1 MNKLVKTTLLSLA
14 IISQPLQAQ
23 FESLAITDTSE
34 IKKLSYAA
42 CDSLKKRIGL
52 NYMILFKYNNNFH
65 TVFPYEGKYINFF
78 CVADSLVS
86 GDTHSFVEIFT
97 HDQFN
102 ALREI
107 GEQQEQQKQQ
117 LINDE
122 IDNLL

>member
-52 NYMILFKYNNNFH
+52 SNMISLKYNNDFH
-65 TVFPYEGKYINFF
+65 LVFPYEGKYINFF
-78 CVADSLVS
+78 CVADVS